1 MEEHA
6 IQYRQSYESYRAEL
20 NHELNRAAEGFVRIG
35 YLLKVARDTDILAQ
49 SKYSTYTEFAQ
60 GEFGLD
66 KSQVSRFIQINDR
79 FSEGGNSDRLLEKYR
94 GFGSAKLTLMLALP
108 EEINEE
114 LTPEYS
120 KAEIQTIKEEVEAE
134 QKITPIEVM
143 VEDRPKETEELGL
156 LARVL
161 YQIGETEPELM
172 SDMIEE
178 EYLTPNPS
186 DHRLMELLA
195 PAGQKMYMVRI
206 PGTGKFAL
214 NINGDTGSLLN
225 IRDNSKETLTAED
238 VGNAIGDIC
247 SMDDPYA
254 DWDARTGKEV
264 WSRIYKMPFP
274 KEKVAPAQPKKEAKV
289 TVAKPKEKPEVS
301 HETTKDEKK
310 PQKTAENDIKRERK
324 PYVTPEIVEEQVA
337 KVPKSVPE
345 VSEKNEKGDFAEE
358 GAEMEHPEDDRY
370 EYMEPNET
378 IKALEELLEDYEKA
392 EAEAER
398 EKGEKQA
405 YYVVEMDDGFAT
417 AIYNAVKELQYMK
430 RLGGSRR

>member
-108 EEINEE
+108 EEINEA
-114 LTPEYS
+114 LTPEYT

-143 VEDRPKETEELGL
+143 VEDRPKDTEELSL
-156 LARVL
+156 LAKVL

-186 DHRLMELLA
+186 DHRVMELLA

-206 PGTGKFAL
+206 PGIGKFAL

-247 SMDDPYA
+247 SMDGPYA
-254 DWDARTGKEV
+254 DWDAKTGKEV

-289 TVAKPKEKPEVS
+289 TVAKPEKQETAKPVPEV
-301 HETTKDEKK
+301 
-310 PQKTAENDIKRERK
+310 PKT
-324 PYVTPEIVEEQVA
+324 VPEVPKTVP
-337 KVPKSVPE
+337 KVPKTVPKVPE
-345 VSEKNEKGDFAEE
+345 KEEKGTAKEE
-358 GAEMEHPEDDRY
+358 PQETAQEQPEQDGEYTMEDQEADRY
-370 EYMEPNET
+370 EYMEPDET
-378 IKALEELLEDYEKA
+378 IEALEELLEDYEKA
-392 EAEAER
+392 M
-398 EKGEKQA
+398 EKAGKEEGKEPI
-405 YYVVEMDDGFAT
+405 YVSVDMDEGYARG
-417 AIYNAVKELQYMK
+417 IYNAVKELQYMK
-430 RLGGSRR
+430 KLGGSRR

>member
-108 EEINEE
+108 EEINEA
-114 LTPEYS
+114 LTPEYT

-143 VEDRPKETEELGL
+143 VEDRPKETEELSL
-156 LARVL
+156 LAKVL

-206 PGTGKFAL
+206 PGIGKFAL

-247 SMDDPYA
+247 SMDGPYA
-254 DWDARTGKEV
+254 DWNAKTGKEV

-289 TVAKPKEKPEVS
+289 TVAKPTKP
-301 HETTKDEKK
+301 
-310 PQKTAENDIKRERK
+310 
-324 PYVTPEIVEEQVA
+324 
-337 KVPKSVPE
+337 VPE
-345 VSEKNEKGDFAEE
+345 VPKTVPKVPEKEEKGTAKEE
-358 GAEMEHPEDDRY
+358 PQETGQEQPEQDGECTMEDPEADRY
-370 EYMEPNET
+370 EYMEPDET
-378 IKALEELLEDYEKA
+378 IEALEELLEDYEEAMEKA
-392 EAEAER
+392 GKEEGKEPI
-398 EKGEKQA
+398 
-405 YYVVEMDDGFAT
+405 YVPVDMDEGYARG
-417 AIYNAVKELQYMK
+417 IYNAVKELRYMK
-430 RLGGSRR
+430 KLGGSRR